1 MGCPS
6 AVLQLIWKKEA
17 VENDAIVVST
27 SAWYYSVLSAAV
39 DRAGMAIK
47 FVRRAKNVLVCG
59 AVLAV
64 VGSLAP
70 LLCALRAVAAPPLPP
85 SDACLVF
92 ATGCASWRV
101 LPTLQLEIGRLLRL
115 IGLPERVTRFRS
127 AAVYPK
133 TLWRQKPED

>member
-1 MGCPS
+1 MGWPS
-6 AVLQLIWKKEA
+6 VVLQLIWKKLA

-64 VGSLAP
+64 VGSLAA
-70 LLCALRAVAAPPLPP
+70 LL
-85 SDACLVF
+85 
-92 ATGCASWRV
+92 
-101 LPTLQLEIGRLLRL
+101 
-115 IGLPERVTRFRS
+115 
-127 AAVYPK
+127 
-133 TLWRQKPED
+133 